1 MPPNHPHS
9 SRDEEGCR
17 EEGRNEAGL
26 FLIANLAPLLPAYAH
41 PDRLQSINDVRT
53 AGRELTLV
61 KVKEGRLHEFI
72 TVDQSQD
79 LDKEEGSYM
88 DGT

>member
-17 EEGRNEAGL
+17 EEGRHEAGL

-53 AGRELTLV
+53 TGEGVNPGEGEVRETA
-61 KVKEGRLHEFI
+61 
-72 TVDQSQD
+72 
-79 LDKEEGSYM
+79 
-88 DGT
+88 